1 MFVFERIIHDT
12 FYSHT
17 LVAKYGCASS
27 PYISTNNNFAFFI
40 IIIRDALNFFDRLSA
55 VQSNKCSSISIASG
69 FLAKTLKLF
78 LFHYVF
84 GIFGKLSYFI
94 FETSIH

>member
-1 MFVFERIIHDT
+1 MTPHK

-17 LVAKYGCASS
+17 LVAKYGFASS